1 MESAYGSELA
11 RIARCADIIERV
23 THKYNSSML
32 LFIAGLILF
41 FAVHSISI
49 VNEGWRDAMAERLG
63 TATWKILYSLASLAG
78 LVLMIWG
85 YGIARGDPVILY
97 VTPAWLRYVN
107 FLLMLFVFP
116 LFMASLLPGQIK
128 TAVKHPVF
136 ASVKIWAFAHLLT
149 NGALADVLL
158 FGCFLAWAVAGRIS
172 TKHRRARPV
181 PGVPESPVN
190 DLLAV
195 VGGLLLYLLFI
206 MVLHDWLTGVEVM

>member
-1 MESAYGSELA
+1 
-11 RIARCADIIERV
+11 
-23 THKYNSSML
+23 ML
-32 LFIAGLILF
+32 LFITGLILF

-49 VNEGWRDAMAERLG
+49 VNVGWRDAMAERLG
-63 TATWKILYSLASLAG
+63 TGTWKILYSLASLAG
-78 LVLMIWG
+78 LVLLIQG
-85 YGIARGDPVILY
+85 YGLARGDPVILY
-97 VTPAWLRYVN
+97 APPAWLLYVN

-116 LFMASLLPGQIK
+116 LFMAGFLPGRIK
-128 TAVKHPVF
+128 TAVKHPVL

-172 TKHRRARPV
+172 MKHRRNRPV
-181 PGVPESPVN
+181 PGFPESSVN

>member
-1 MESAYGSELA
+1 
-11 RIARCADIIERV
+11 
-23 THKYNSSML
+23 ML

-49 VNEGWRDAMAERLG
+49 VNEGWRNALAERLG
-63 TATWKILYSLASLAG
+63 MRTWRALYSLASLAG
-78 LVLMIWG
+78 LVLLILG

-97 VTPAWLRYVN
+97 VPPVWLLYAN

-116 LFMASLLPGQIK
+116 LFMASFLPGRIK

-172 TKHRRARPV
+172 MKQRRNRPV
-181 PGVPESPVN
+181 PGFPESPVN